1 VALAIFAN
9 AQGLALA
16 ATQVHLEPKDGG
28 LPGMQAAEKLIDGLG
43 KYILLACLAG
53 ALFGIG
59 QWVLG
64 NRTNNYSHADSGKT
78 KVAIAAGGAFLV
90 GALPAIINFFSTAGS
105 GVK

>member
-1 VALAIFAN
+1 VALAIIDN

-16 ATQVHLEPKDGG
+16 VTQVHLEPKDGA
-28 LPGMQAAEKLIDGLG
+28 LPGMQAVEKLVDGLAE
-43 KYILLACLAG
+43 YILIACFAG

-64 NRTNNYSHADSGKT
+64 SRTNNYSQTDSGKA
-78 KVAIAAGGAFLV
+78 KVAIAAAGAFLV
-90 GALPAIINFFSTAGS
+90 GALPAIINFFTTAGG